1 MRRYDGELVELNPL
15 VSTVNGEFIAVD
27 SKLVI
32 DDNALFRHPE
42 FEKRAVSVSESE
54 YKASLEGLS
63 YVELEGDIGVI
74 GNGAGLTMATMNL
87 INLYGGKPAD
97 FLDLGGGATRDN
109 VSAALRLLLN
119 NPRARVVFINILGG
133 ITRCDEVAMGII
145 NTYSELS
152 SKVPIVIRMV
162 GTNEDEGKKLLE
174 NIGIKTFDD
183 MERAARRAV
192 ELSRRG

>member
-1 MRRYDGELVELNPL
+1 
-15 VSTVNGEFIAVD
+15 
-27 SKLVI
+27 
-32 DDNALFRHPE
+32 
-42 FEKRAVSVSESE
+42 
-54 YKASLEGLS
+54 
-63 YVELEGDIGVI
+63 
-74 GNGAGLTMATMNL
+74 GLTMATMDL

-109 VSAALRLLLN
+109 VSAALRLLLS
-119 NPRARVVFINILGG
+119 NPRVRVVFINILGG